1 MVEDKVLDI
10 IAEHFDLPKETLSA
24 ETDLVADLHGDSLDL
39 VELIM
44 AFEDGFEISIPDE
57 VALTIRTIGEIVRY
71 IEQAK

>member
-10 IAEHFDLPKETLSA
+10 IAEHFDLPKETLST